1 MLLLCAKCW
10 ETVLFSTL
18 FCFNWSIVDL
28 QCCLSFRCIAKWFI
42 YIHWKDW
49 CWSWSSN
56 TLATWCNEPTHWKR
70 PWCWERLRAGREVGD
85 RGWNGC
91 MTSLTQWRWVWEN
104 SGRQWRSG
112 RPCVLQ
118 SMGSQ
123 RVGHDL
129 ATEQQIHICVR
140 VCVCTHMYLCVF
152 QIVFHYRL
160 LQDIDYTSLCYTVNP
175 RCLSILCYNSLYLL
189 IPYL

>member
-1 MLLLCAKCW
+1 MLLLCAKRW

-18 FCFNWSIVDL
+18 FCFNWSVVDL
-28 QCCLSFRCIAKWFI
+28 QCCVSFRCIAKWFI

-56 TLATWCNEPTHWKR
+56 TLATWCKEPTYWKR

-91 MTSLTQWRWVWEN
+91 MTSLTQWRWVWAN

-118 SMGSQ
+118 SMGSW
-123 RVGHDL
+123 RIGHDNDWTDWTQN
-129 ATEQQIHICVR
+129 ANPSNAKNKQ
-140 VCVCTHMYLCVF
+140 
-152 QIVFHYRL
+152 RL
-160 LQDIDYTSLCYTVNP
+160 LSWEQIWSPSLQ
-175 RCLSILCYNSLYLL
+175 
-189 IPYL
+189 